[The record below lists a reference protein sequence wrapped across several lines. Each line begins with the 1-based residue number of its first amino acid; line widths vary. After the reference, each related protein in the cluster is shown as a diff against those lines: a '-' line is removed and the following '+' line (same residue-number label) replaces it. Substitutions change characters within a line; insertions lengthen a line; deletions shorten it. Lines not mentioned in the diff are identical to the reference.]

1 MRPKSPVV
9 TLLFGV
15 AVAAVAFGVNVA
27 ANHSAAAGQRDA
39 GGTAAAAAPP
49 GGAQSATAPGGAQ
62 SATASAPGGQ
72 ATAGGGQAA
81 AGPPVA
87 NEGTSV
93 EPSKAPSAPITYA
106 GRVDGGEV
114 AIAIAVRDGQGIA
127 YVCNGKK
134 LEAWF
139 QGPAG
144 DGQLALTGKAAG
156 SSIVGTHD
164 GQFAAGTVTLNGR
177 KWTFRI
183 PMVQAPA
190 GLYKIAD
197 KVANA
202 SIQGGWIVYDV
213 GQTGSVTIDGRTDT
227 APPLNTETGEVLI
240 NGVTVKPPR
249 L

>member
-27 ANHSAAAGQRDA
+27 ANHSAAAGQRGA
-39 GGTAAAAAPP
+39 GGPAAAATAPSA
-49 GGAQSATAPGGAQ
+49 AQSA
-62 SATASAPGGQ
+62 SAPSEQ
-72 ATAGGGQAA
+72 PTQGGQAA
-81 AGPPVA
+81 AAPPVA

-93 EPSKAPSAPITYA
+93 EPSKAPSPPITYA
-106 GRVDGGEV
+106 GRVDGGEI

-144 DGQLALTGKAAG
+144 DGQLALTGKTAG

-164 GQFAAGTVTLNGR
+164 GQFAAGTVTLGGR

-202 SIQGGWIVYDV
+202 SIQGGWIVYDG
-213 GQTGSVTIDGRTDT
+213 GQTGSVTINGRTDA
-227 APPLNTETGEVLI
+227 APPLNTETGEVVI

>member
-1 MRPKSPVV
+1 MKAKGPIL
-9 TLLFGV
+9 TLLVGLVLATISLGV
-15 AVAAVAFGVNVA
+15 SVVADRS
-27 ANHSAAAGQRDA
+27 ANADDRRNPARTAGTVTA
-39 GGTAAAAAPP
+39 TPSTAPTTEPTATPSGTA
-49 GGAQSATAPGGAQ
+49 GS
-62 SATASAPGGQ
+62 
-72 ATAGGGQAA
+72 
-81 AGPPVA
+81 GPE
-87 NEGTSV
+87 EGTSV
-93 EPSKAPSAPITYA
+93 EPSRTPSPPVTYA

-114 AIAIAVRDGQGIA
+114 AIAIAVRDGQGVA

-144 DGQLALTGKAAG
+144 DGQLALTGKNGAT
-156 SSIVGTHD
+156 ITGTHD
-164 GQFAAGTVTLNGR
+164 GQVAAGTVTIGSR

-202 SIQGGWIVYDV
+202 SVQGGWVVYKD
-213 GQTGSVTIDGRTDT
+213 GQTGSLTVNGRTDT
-227 APPLNTETGEVLI
+227 APRLNTETGEVVI
-240 NGVTVKPPR
+240 NGVTVKPSR

>member
-27 ANHSAAAGQRDA
+27 ANHSAAAGQ
-39 GGTAAAAAPP
+39 
-49 GGAQSATAPGGAQ
+49 GGAGNARAAATAPGGAQ
-62 SATASAPGGQ
+62 SATAAAPGGP
-72 ATAGGGQAA
+72 AAPGGGQAA
-81 AGPPVA
+81 AAPPVA
-87 NEGTSV
+87 DEGTSV
-93 EPSKAPSAPITYA
+93 EPSKAPSPPITYA
-106 GRVDGGEV
+106 GRVDGGEI

-144 DGQLALTGKAAG
+144 DGQLALTGKTAG

-164 GQFAAGTVTLNGR
+164 GQFAAGTVTLGGR

-202 SIQGGWIVYDV
+202 SIQGGWIVYDG
-213 GQTGSVTIDGRTDT
+213 GQTGSVTIDGRTGA
-227 APPLNTETGEVLI
+227 APPLNTETGEVVI

>member
-1 MRPKSPVV
+1 MKAKGPIL
-9 TLLFGV
+9 TLLGGLVLATVSFGV
-15 AVAAVAFGVNVA
+15 SIA
-27 ANHSAAAGQRDA
+27 ANHSAAAGERDA
-39 GGTAAAAAPP
+39 
-49 GGAQSATAPGGAQ
+49 AQKA
-62 SATASAPGGQ
+62 ATASAEPSTAPT
-72 ATAGGGQAA
+72 ATQDAG
-81 AGPPVA
+81 AGA
-87 NEGTSV
+87 GAGASEGTSV
-93 EPSKAPSAPITYA
+93 EPSRAVSVPITYA

-114 AIAIAVRDGQGIA
+114 AIAIAVRDGTGIA

-144 DGQLALTGKAAG
+144 DGQLALAGKVAG
-156 SSIVGTHD
+156 NSIIGTHD
-164 GQFAAGTVTLNGR
+164 GQVAAGTVTIGAR

-202 SIQGGWIVYDV
+202 SIQGGWIVYDG
-213 GQTGSVTIDGRTDT
+213 GQTGSLTVDGRTDA
-227 APPLNTETGEVLI
+227 APPLNTETGEVVI

>member
-27 ANHSAAAGQRDA
+27 ANHSAAAGQRNTA
-39 GGTAAAAAPP
+39 GNAAA
-49 GGAQSATAPGGAQ
+49 ATAPGGAQ
-62 SATASAPGGQ
+62 SATAPSGQ
-72 ATAGGGQAA
+72 PTQGGQAA

-156 SSIVGTHD
+156 SSIIGTHD

-202 SIQGGWIVYDV
+202 SIQGG
-213 GQTGSVTIDGRTDT
+213 
-227 APPLNTETGEVLI
+227 
-240 NGVTVKPPR
+240 
-249 L
+249 

>member
-1 MRPKSPVV
+1 MKAKGPIL
-9 TLLFGV
+9 TLLVGLVLATVSLGASVV
-15 AVAAVAFGVNVA
+15 AN
-27 ANHSAAAGQRDA
+27 R
-39 GGTAAAAAPP
+39 TAAADQREPSRAA
-49 GGAQSATAPGGAQ
+49 GTATTTPT
-62 SATASAPGGQ
+62 ATPTATPSG
-72 ATAGGGQAA
+72 TAGPGAD
-81 AGPPVA
+81 
-87 NEGTSV
+87 EGTSV
-93 EPSKAPSAPITYA
+93 EPSRAPSPPITYA

-114 AIAIAVRDGQGIA
+114 AIAIAVRDGQGVA

-144 DGQLALTGKAAG
+144 DGQLALTGKNGAT
-156 SSIVGTHD
+156 ITGTHD
-164 GQFAAGTVTLNGR
+164 GKVAAGTVVIGSR

-202 SIQGGWIVYDV
+202 SVQGGWVVDEY
-213 GQTGSVTIDGRTDT
+213 GQTGSLTINGRTDT
-227 APPLNTETGEVLI
+227 APPLNTETGEVVI
-240 NGVTVKPPR
+240 NGVTVRPSR